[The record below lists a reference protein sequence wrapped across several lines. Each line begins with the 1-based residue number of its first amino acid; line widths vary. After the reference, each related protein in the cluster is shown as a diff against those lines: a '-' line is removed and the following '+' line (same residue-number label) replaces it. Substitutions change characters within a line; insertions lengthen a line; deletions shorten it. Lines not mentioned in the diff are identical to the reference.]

1 MDITRRLASATE
13 LERLIYQGRFLYAA
27 QPIVSVSHLQTFRQR
42 GASWFDWQIR
52 PQFLPE
58 LLSHDVIDAVESLG
72 LGEELDLRVTR
83 DAIDWLAQSASGARV
98 TLSLSS
104 RGLTSSRLFS
114 SLDTWLFDSGVQP
127 GQLCFDIAVH
137 TALRDLSGAT
147 RFLKS
152 ARKRGARIV
161 LDTPGFVVFCPFASR
176 FPFETWI
183 LPKRHSSQFENIP
196 RQGVEELGFVL
207 KATLS
212 KLELALDDPPY
223 NYIIHTAPFDHQELP
238 HYHWHIEIIPRLTKV
253 AGFEW
258 GTGFYINPVP
268 PEDAAAFLREVDG
281 TDAGARRH
289 ARERVPSF

>member
-161 LDTPGFVVFCPFASR
+161 LDSGVPGNPVLGLFGPLRLVDYVRIDGRWLAGGSRSSEATLESLVDYSRRLGIPILAQGVDTREQLARLERMGVDYYQGMSAAAPGIVASR
-176 FPFETWI
+176 DSADKP
-183 LPKRHSSQFENIP
+183 LQLV
-196 RQGVEELGFVL
+196 G
-207 KATLS
+207 
-212 KLELALDDPPY
+212 
-223 NYIIHTAPFDHQELP
+223 
-238 HYHWHIEIIPRLTKV
+238 
-253 AGFEW
+253 
-258 GTGFYINPVP
+258 
-268 PEDAAAFLREVDG
+268 
-281 TDAGARRH
+281 
-289 ARERVPSF
+289 